1 MGTLSL
7 ITSNGQYKKY
17 TYTHGG
23 ASTTGVHVFTTQSG
37 QSVAPA
43 ISTTKKPLSQLNPLS
58 VSPSNVIAKTNGCM
72 YEYYE
77 NKFYGFFYQGSGNPM
92 YINGTKYTTLPT
104 SSIMYTD
111 PKYFPSFCIKSDGT
125 ATIRWFSSKDDAEM
139 ALQYCDY
146 VIGACHPLVYD
157 GKCVFNQDV
166 YEPEVLG
173 GKLIY
178 NRNNPSDSNSRY
190 NTGINQSTDKRTLLG
205 HKENGTFV
213 MVVTDDSMSMKDAA
227 NLMYD
232 LDCDY
237 AVNMDGGSP
246 VEMRIA
252 SGYGP
257 AGKVS
262 EDGGLSIHTAV
273 VAYRT

>member
-125 ATIRWFSSKDDAEM
+125 ATIRFRPPCRPLFGRTDRLLWPKVGR
-139 ALQYCDY
+139 QT
-146 VIGACHPLVYD
+146 CHIVRCL
-157 GKCVFNQDV
+157 F
-166 YEPEVLG
+166 L
-173 GKLIY
+173 
-178 NRNNPSDSNSRY
+178 RHA
-190 NTGINQSTDKRTLLG
+190 G
-205 HKENGTFV
+205 HVRG
-213 MVVTDDSMSMKDAA
+213 
-227 NLMYD
+227 
-232 LDCDY
+232 
-237 AVNMDGGSP
+237 NMDS
-246 VEMRIA
+246 RT
-252 SGYGP
+252 GP
-257 AGKVS
+257 YIPLPLRHTRNIPCFAGHVS
-262 EDGGLSIHTAV
+262 WAELRQWF
-273 VAYRT
+273 YRYPSRRQVHPAIPE

>member
-1 MGTLSL
+1 
-7 ITSNGQYKKY
+7 
-17 TYTHGG
+17 
-23 ASTTGVHVFTTQSG
+23 
-37 QSVAPA
+37 
-43 ISTTKKPLSQLNPLS
+43 
-58 VSPSNVIAKTNGCM
+58 
-72 YEYYE
+72 
-77 NKFYGFFYQGSGNPM
+77 
-92 YINGTKYTTLPT
+92 
-104 SSIMYTD
+104 
-111 PKYFPSFCIKSDGT
+111 
-125 ATIRWFSSKDDAEM
+125 M

-190 NTGINQSTDKRTLLG
+190 
-205 HKENGTFV
+205 
-213 MVVTDDSMSMKDAA
+213 
-227 NLMYD
+227 
-232 LDCDY
+232 
-237 AVNMDGGSP
+237 
-246 VEMRIA
+246 MRIA

>member
-146 VIGACHPLVYD
+146 VIGRL
-157 GKCVFNQDV
+157 
-166 YEPEVLG
+166 
-173 GKLIY
+173 
-178 NRNNPSDSNSRY
+178 PS
-190 NTGINQSTDKRTLLG
+190 
-205 HKENGTFV
+205 
-213 MVVTDDSMSMKDAA
+213 
-227 NLMYD
+227 
-232 LDCDY
+232 
-237 AVNMDGGSP
+237 
-246 VEMRIA
+246 
-252 SGYGP
+252 SG
-257 AGKVS
+257 
-262 EDGGLSIHTAV
+262 L
-273 VAYRT
+273 

>member
-125 ATIRWFSSKDDAEM
+125 ATIRWFSSKDDAEIKSP
-139 ALQYCDY
+139 C
-146 VIGACHPLVYD
+146 
-157 GKCVFNQDV
+157 
-166 YEPEVLG
+166 
-173 GKLIY
+173 
-178 NRNNPSDSNSRY
+178 RNL
-190 NTGINQSTDKRTLLG
+190 K
-205 HKENGTFV
+205 
-213 MVVTDDSMSMKDAA
+213 
-227 NLMYD
+227 
-232 LDCDY
+232 
-237 AVNMDGGSP
+237 
-246 VEMRIA
+246 
-252 SGYGP
+252 
-257 AGKVS
+257 
-262 EDGGLSIHTAV
+262 
-273 VAYRT
+273 

>member
-92 YINGTKYTTLPT
+92 VLNIPLCLLRASCTPT
-104 SSIMYTD
+104 
-111 PKYFPSFCIKSDGT
+111 PST
-125 ATIRWFSSKDDAEM
+125 
-139 ALQYCDY
+139 
-146 VIGACHPLVYD
+146 
-157 GKCVFNQDV
+157 
-166 YEPEVLG
+166 
-173 GKLIY
+173 
-178 NRNNPSDSNSRY
+178 SRL
-190 NTGINQSTDKRTLLG
+190 SASRAM
-205 HKENGTFV
+205 ERRPF
-213 MVVTDDSMSMKDAA
+213 
-227 NLMYD
+227 
-232 LDCDY
+232 
-237 AVNMDGGSP
+237 GGSP
-246 VEMRIA
+246 A
-252 SGYGP
+252 
-257 AGKVS
+257 
-262 EDGGLSIHTAV
+262 
-273 VAYRT
+273 RTMPKWHCNIVIM

>member
-104 SSIMYTD
+104 SSICCILLSL
-111 PKYFPSFCIKSDGT
+111 PLLIFSPHVWSFSVRCSL
-125 ATIRWFSSKDDAEM
+125 M
-139 ALQYCDY
+139 N
-146 VIGACHPLVYD
+146 YD
-157 GKCVFNQDV
+157 
-166 YEPEVLG
+166 
-173 GKLIY
+173 I
-178 NRNNPSDSNSRY
+178 SR
-190 NTGINQSTDKRTLLG
+190 L
-205 HKENGTFV
+205 
-213 MVVTDDSMSMKDAA
+213 
-227 NLMYD
+227 
-232 LDCDY
+232 CW
-237 AVNMDGGSP
+237 
-246 VEMRIA
+246 
-252 SGYGP
+252 
-257 AGKVS
+257 
-262 EDGGLSIHTAV
+262 
-273 VAYRT
+273 